1 MNQMSTSP
9 EDADEPPF
17 LSVEQVARRYDV
29 STDSIWRWARKK
41 KFPAPVRVGGGTT
54 RWRRADIIEHDG
66 ALKCCFTTSLMFSL
80 AA

>member
-1 MNQMSTSP
+1 MNQPSP
-9 EDADEPPF
+9 SSNELGVPHF

-29 STDSIWRWARKK
+29 STDSIWRWVRKN

-54 RWRRADIIEHDG
+54 RWRRKDIIKHDG
-66 ALKCCFTTSLMFSL
+66 ALRCCFMTSMPFFL

>member
-1 MNQMSTSP
+1 MNQLLPSS
-9 EDADEPPF
+9 DEVGVSHF

-29 STDSIWRWARKK
+29 STDSIWRWVRKS

-66 ALKCCFTTSLMFSL
+66 ALKCCFATSLMFSL

>member
-1 MNQMSTSP
+1 MNQLSSSS
-9 EDADEPPF
+9 DDLGVSLF
-17 LSVEQVARRYDV
+17 LSVEQVAKRYDV
-29 STDSIWRWARKK
+29 STDSIRRWVRNK

-66 ALKCCFTTSLMFSL
+66 ALKCCFMTSMIFSL